1 MKMKKMISLLS
12 VLTMLS
18 TMGMN
23 VSAESITDLS
33 QTSSQDIKAVY
44 QNGTVTAP
52 EVFSVDIEWGSME
65 FTYDS
70 GNTQSWNVDTLK
82 YDITT
87 GTPSW
92 TCEEDANKVTITN
105 NSNFKIQADLSY
117 SQKNDSNI
125 DGTFDNSSMTLDKYV
140 DESSQISDSAT
151 LSLSGD
157 LTDTTA
163 NKAIIGEVTA
173 TISGVPLYEVSS
185 EENNYQTV
193 QYTSTD
199 GNTYE
204 CWVYS
209 STPKSAVLVSTE
221 FYAYAY
227 RTGVLGYDNQV
238 ADLQSR
244 GGRMAKFEELSI
256 ITDSGIELTMYMN
269 FNCQEYG
276 VVWFDPGKGQWKY
289 QISDKYDDS
298 FYTAVFDVYSID

>member
-1 MKMKKMISLLS
+1 MKFKKMISLLS

-23 VSAESITDLS
+23 VSAESITDLN
-33 QTSSQDIKAVY
+33 QTSSQYIKAVY

-82 YDITT
+82 YDIIT
-87 GTPSW
+87 GTSSW
-92 TCEEDANKVTITN
+92 TCEDGANKVTITN
-105 NSNFKIQADLSY
+105 NSNFGIQADLSY

-125 DGTFDNSSMTLDKYV
+125 DGTFDKSSMTLDKYV
-140 DESSQISDSAT
+140 DENSQISDSAT

-199 GNTYE
+199 GKTYT

-256 ITDSGIELTMYMN
+256 ITAAGVTVGQFEN
-269 FNCQEYG
+269 FNCQEYE
-276 VVWFDPGKGQWKY
+276 VAWVSNGQWKY
-289 QISDKYDDS
+289 QSGNNKYDDS
-298 FYTAVFDVYSID
+298 CYMAVFDVYSID